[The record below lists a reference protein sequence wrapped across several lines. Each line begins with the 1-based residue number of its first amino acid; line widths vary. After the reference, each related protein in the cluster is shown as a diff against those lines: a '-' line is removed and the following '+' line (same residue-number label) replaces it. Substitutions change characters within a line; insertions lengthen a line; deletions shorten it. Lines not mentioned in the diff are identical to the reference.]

1 MLASEIS
8 APQWLEASML
18 ICFGLSWPISVW
30 KTYRSKQIGG
40 KCLRFMVLIL
50 LGYFA
55 GIASK
60 ITRAVAAPAPL
71 EPVTALYVFNAAFVM
86 IDIAL
91 HLHYRLG
98 SQSSNSGSPS
108 PA

>member
-1 MLASEIS
+1 MLGSTIS
-8 APQWLEASML
+8 APQWLEAAML

-40 KCLRFMVLIL
+40 KSLRFMILIL
-50 LGYFA
+50 MGYFA

-60 ITRAVAAPAPL
+60 ITRAVGMPAPL
-71 EPVTALYVFNAAFVM
+71 EPVTALYIFNAVFVT

-98 SQSSNSGSPS
+98 SRSSNSSSPS